1 MYIGPQINW
10 IALFWYMLC
19 LPDHNSPILIST
31 VVPPPSRS
39 LCRGPSRLG
48 KSNTAKRCTWLPC
61 TCACT
66 TAAAPSSD
74 WSLKEARG
82 TCWNLLVFWLAGTD
96 CSMSPEAYGKFLGS
110 DLWPG
115 PGAWRYENFMGGGF
129 FCMECIT
136 TGNCLD
142 DLGRIY
148 HPAVPTTD
156 RQFRSPSKGKTNGN
170 VFSNRRTLYAVDKYQ
185 NMRIMHALCCIERDT
200 NESRPVA
207 SSLANL
213 SQTQFSCCVAV
224 TYLVIFLICD
234 GIF

>member
-1 MYIGPQINW
+1 MANFSAVTSG
-10 IALFWYMLC
+10 L
-19 LPDHNSPILIST
+19 
-31 VVPPPSRS
+31 
-39 LCRGPSRLG
+39 
-48 KSNTAKRCTWLPC
+48 
-61 TCACT
+61 
-66 TAAAPSSD
+66 
-74 WSLKEARG
+74 
-82 TCWNLLVFWLAGTD
+82 
-96 CSMSPEAYGKFLGS
+96 
-110 DLWPG
+110 G
-115 PGAWRYENFMGGGF
+115 PGHGDMETLWEGGF

-156 RQFRSPSKGKTNGN
+156 RQFRSPSEGKTNGI
-170 VFSNRRTLYAVDKYQ
+170 VFSNRRLYVVDKYQ